1 MRLALAL
8 LAGAT
13 FAQTPQASLSGTIF
27 DERGGPVIAARL
39 ELRGDGS
46 QLYRGKSSEQGTFRF
61 GRMEPGVYTLAI
73 DQAGFCKAEISSIKL
88 KASEQKTLQRFILRT
103 PDDKGDCR

>member
-1 MRLALAL
+1 LRSWLERHL
-8 LAGAT
+8 LKPRRRH
-13 FAQTPQASLSGTIF
+13 FL
-27 DERGGPVIAARL
+27 ERYSTNVADPSSPPGL
-39 ELRGDGS
+39 NCGDGS
-46 QLYRGKSSEQGTFRF
+46 QLYRGKSREQGTFRF